1 MKGVCA
7 VKKLAALWLTL
18 CMALLCPLALASDY
32 PFEAGVD
39 YYQRY
44 RENGAIPSMLNF
56 GCAKLAVGEDLYAAQ
71 KLTIKKGSTEELEGY
86 LDEERMFYIYAK
98 WQNCDAFE
106 NYRIDAMLVVTDPL
120 GRYYATY
127 GLWEQEKS
135 RRGAMYSWFFDVT
148 DCLRRCRE
156 ENDGQLPKGE
166 YAFTMFFNQKTF
178 RVTKVPLI

>member
-1 MKGVCA
+1 MCA

-71 KLTIKKGSTEELEGY
+71 KLTIKKGTTEELEGY

-178 RVTKVPLI
+178 RVTKVPLA